1 LSWPTKKTVVLDLN
15 TNIKKNEARGKE
27 KLTGKQI
34 VAKFIKLGKLFKF
47 MT

>member
-1 LSWPTKKTVVLDLN
+1 VLDLN

-34 VAKFIKLGKLFKF
+34 VAKFKVGRTL
-47 MT
+47 